1 MTYNRVILCVLSL
14 CLLLVAGCG
23 DDPVDVAR
31 NEVVAQ
37 VVDEDQL
44 SEDNKYRGMTN
55 ALNNAKW
62 YDKFFTGLATAV
74 HNNTAPL
81 VNFLTA
87 RSEEDKIEQLSA
99 AEMYAK
105 SHPTEVLNAQLNDYV
120 TYDMSQE
127 ESSAID
133 KQQNKV
139 IIRNWLRNNFTWII
153 IGVVVFIVLFIVIYI
168 LTKMDKRQSAREV
181 KAVPVTVPVQT
192 ATPPVA
198 ALPAKDVPNPT
209 ERFAVNYEKGLREYC
224 VSNGK
229 DYSTVLAKHGGDAKK
244 AFNSVY
250 GFED

>member
-1 MTYNRVILCVLSL
+1 MTCNRVFLCVLSA
-14 CLLLVAGCG
+14 CLFLTTGCG

-44 SEDNKYRGMTN
+44 DEDNLYRGMTN

-62 YDKFFTGLATAV
+62 YDKFFTGLSTAV

-81 VNFLTA
+81 INFFTA
-87 RSEEDKIEQLSA
+87 RSEDDKIEQLSA

-139 IIRNWLRNNFTWII
+139 LLRNWLRNNVTWII
-153 IGVVVFIVLFIVIYI
+153 VGAVILLVLVIVLRA
-168 LTKMDKRQSAREV
+168 LTKMERKPPMREV
-181 KAVPVTVPVQT
+181 MTVPAQVPSQPT
-192 ATPPVA
+192 PVA
-198 ALPAKDVPNPT
+198 ALPAPDEPAPI
-209 ERFAVNYEKGLREYC
+209 ERFTVNYDKGLREYC
-224 VSNGK
+224 ASKGK
-229 DYSTVLAKHGGDAKK
+229 DYDTILTQHGGDAKK